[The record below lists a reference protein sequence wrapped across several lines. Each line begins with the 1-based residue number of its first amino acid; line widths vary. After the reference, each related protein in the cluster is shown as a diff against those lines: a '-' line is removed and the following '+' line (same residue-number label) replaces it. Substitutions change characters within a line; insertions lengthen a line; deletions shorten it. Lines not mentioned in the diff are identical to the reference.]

1 MEVEKNMEEDDSK
14 VSVQFYLNR
23 EEIEDQVVCA
33 LVQSIAKGKVKQGY
47 VDEDGDWHP
56 LEVKSSNS
64 TFENEL
70 RNRVSKMLDEK
81 LAEVLNDSLK
91 SQLQEIVKARIEEIA
106 ASGLPEFDRYGEMTF
121 TPWSKAISLALH
133 SLTKLPKGSSSYNN
147 EPKLVSIAREA
158 FKENI
163 VKVLKEEGEN
173 VKVAVRAA
181 VDEQLSGTVLKTLR
195 EAIGLR

>member
-1 MEVEKNMEEDDSK
+1 MEVEKNMEDDSK

-47 VDEDGDWHP
+47 VDEDGEWHP
-56 LEVKSSNS
+56 LEVKSPN

-91 SQLQEIVKARIEEIA
+91 SQLQEILKARVEEIA
-106 ASGLPEFDRYGEMTF
+106 ARGLPEFDRYGEMTF

-181 VDEQLSGTVLKTLR
+181 VDEQLSGTVIKTLR